1 MCIRDSVA
9 AKAGHD
15 TRMLQGLV
23 RVEQLRAADCRAA
36 ERGGNLSELF
46 AIPARE
52 KIGRAKGVPA
62 DQYKDAYANL
72 LVEMEEQIAAIAEK
86 GEKEE

>member
-1 MCIRDSVA
+1 MATRSDCVLREA
-9 AKAGHD
+9 A
-15 TRMLQGLV
+15 V
-23 RVEQLRAADCRAA
+23 SRA
-36 ERGGNLSELF
+36 
-46 AIPARE
+46 
-52 KIGRAKGVPA
+52 A